1 MTVGLSANCPA
12 VLVAASSS
20 GSGKT
25 TVAAG
30 LARSF
35 SRRGLRVRAFKC
47 GPDFIDPHWLAV
59 GSGAPVHPLDPWM
72 TGIDDCRARLHAAA
86 SESDLLVIEGMM
98 GLFDGRPSA
107 ADLAVEFGLPVLA
120 VIDASAMA
128 GTFGALALGLREYR
142 AGTRWAGVLANRVAG
157 VAHANMLREGLRDEA
172 EWQGW
177 LPADSGCTLPERHL
191 GLTLS
196 TEIDDG
202 ATRVDAMAN
211 LLEQHAPELTDVAN
225 LQRWRTDFAGP
236 QRQPPVEPLLAG
248 KTIAVARD
256 AAFSF
261 IYEANLDTLEAL
273 GAHLR
278 FFSPLADRAV
288 PDCDA
293 IWLPGGYPEL
303 HPRRLQVNMRIADSL
318 RLHAA
323 SGTPIWAECG
333 GMMPLFD
340 EMQTADG
347 QRYRMWG
354 LLPGT
359 VAMQQRLAAIGPQ
372 QLDTAHGPLR
382 GHAFHFS
389 TCSTALPPCA
399 HAMPPSA
406 PATARGE
413 PVYRVGTTQAS
424 YFHAWFPSNPRAVA
438 ALFRAEAFG

>member
-1 MTVGLSANCPA
+1 MNASPPA
-12 VLVAASSS
+12 TCAVLLVAAPSS
-20 GSGKT
+20 GAGKT

-47 GPDFIDPHWLAV
+47 GPDFIDPHWLAI
-59 GSGAPVHPLDPWM
+59 GSGAPVHQLDPWM
-72 TGIDDCRARLHAAA
+72 TGLDDCRARLHEAA

-98 GLFDGRPSA
+98 GLFDGQPSA
-107 ADLAVEFGLPVLA
+107 ADLAVEFGLPVMA

-142 AGTRWAGVLANRVAG
+142 PGMRWAGVLANLVAG
-157 VAHANMLREGLRDEA
+157 IGHANMLREGLHNDA
-172 EWQGW
+172 EWLGW
-177 LPADSGCTLPERHL
+177 LPADSQCALPERHL

-196 TEIDDG
+196 AEVDDG
-202 ATRVDAMAN
+202 AARVDAMAN

-225 LQRWRTDFAGP
+225 LQRWRTDFAGAF
-236 QRQPPVEPLLAG
+236 RHTPVEPLLAG

-278 FFSPLADRAV
+278 FFSPLADRTL

-303 HPRRLQVNMRIADSL
+303 HARRLQVNTRIGDGL
-318 RLHAA
+318 RLQAA
-323 SGTPIWAECG
+323 AGTPIWAECG

-340 EMQTADG
+340 AMQTADG
-347 QRYRMWG
+347 QRYPMWG

-359 VAMQQRLAAIGPQ
+359 VAMQQQLAAIGPQ
-372 QLDTAHGPLR
+372 QLDTLHGLLR

-389 TCSTALPPCA
+389 SCSTPLAPCA
-399 HAMPPSA
+399 HATPPPRHSG
-406 PATARGE
+406 RGE

-424 YFHAWFPSNPRAVA
+424 YFHGWFPSNPRAVA
-438 ALFRAEAFG
+438 ALFRAEAFA

>member
-1 MTVGLSANCPA
+1 MNASPPATCA
-12 VLVAASSS
+12 VLLIAAPSS

-25 TVAAG
+25 TIAAG

-47 GPDFIDPHWLAV
+47 GPDFIDPHWLAI
-59 GSGAPVHPLDPWM
+59 GSGAPVHQLDPWM
-72 TGIDDCRARLHAAA
+72 TGIEDCRARLHAAA

-98 GLFDGRPSA
+98 GLFDGQPSA
-107 ADLAVEFGLPVLA
+107 ADLAIEFGLPVMA

-128 GTFGALALGLREYR
+128 GTFGALSLGLREYR
-142 AGTRWAGVLANRVAG
+142 AGMRWAGVLANRVAG
-157 VAHANMLREGLRDEA
+157 VGHASMLREGLRADT
-172 EWQGW
+172 EWLGG
-177 LPADSGCTLPERHL
+177 LPADSHCALPERHL

-196 TEIDDG
+196 AEVDDG
-202 ATRVDAMAN
+202 VPRVDAMAN
-211 LLEQHAPELTDVAN
+211 LLEQHAPQLTDPVN
-225 LQRWRTDFAGP
+225 LQRWRTDFASLSG
-236 QRQPPVEPLLAG
+236 QTPVEPLLAG

-303 HPRRLQVNMRIADSL
+303 HARRLQDNARMRESL
-318 RLHAA
+318 RLQAA
-323 SGTPIWAECG
+323 AGTPVWAECG

-347 QRYRMWG
+347 WRYRMWG
-354 LLPGT
+354 LLPGAVT
-359 VAMQQRLAAIGPQ
+359 VQQRLAAIGPQ
-372 QLDTAHGPLR
+372 QLETTQGVLR

-389 TCSTALPPCA
+389 TCSTPLAPRAL
-399 HAMPPSA
+399 AMPPA
-406 PATARGE
+406 AHAADRGE

-438 ALFRAEAFG
+438 ALFRAEAFA